1 MAYRHANKSCLNCGG
16 DTSVPATEYHPNGMV
31 GEVVC
36 PSCGRILMRVVT
48 VENATTTLPPPVSDR
63 LDRIGLMLDAM
74 RIGYE
79 DQITTAE
86 VWFSDHD
93 AEVFM
98 NGAPIRRS
106 LPDAFY
112 DFRDAVLS
120 RHDIYG

>member
-1 MAYRHANKSCLNCGG
+1 MYRHANKSCLNCGG
-16 DTSVPATEYHPNGMV
+16 DTSVPATEYHGTGAL
-31 GEVVC
+31 GEVSC
-36 PSCGRILMRVVT
+36 PSCGRIMIRVIT
-48 VENATTTLPPPVSDR
+48 VEGSTVTLPPPVTDR
-63 LDRIGLMLDAM
+63 LDRVDTLIEATRVGH
-74 RIGYE
+74 E
-79 DQITTAE
+79 SQITTAE

-93 AEVFM
+93 AEVYM